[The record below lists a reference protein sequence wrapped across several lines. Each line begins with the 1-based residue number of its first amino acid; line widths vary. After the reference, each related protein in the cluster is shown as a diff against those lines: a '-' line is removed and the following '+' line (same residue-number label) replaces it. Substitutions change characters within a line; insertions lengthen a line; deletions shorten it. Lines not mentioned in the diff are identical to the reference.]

1 MYRKAI
7 EQLKAWK
14 DSTHRKPLVLRGA
27 RQVGKTWLMNEL
39 GSSCYEK
46 TFYFNFEKEEFLK
59 DIFKNNKNPTRFL
72 ELLGI
77 LKEDKILPGKH
88 LIIFDEIQECP
99 DALNA
104 LKYINEEA
112 NEYHVIAAGSLL
124 GTYLAQ
130 PHSYPVGK
138 VNLIDIY
145 PMDFE
150 EFLAATAPSLYD
162 LIQKDDTEAI
172 SLFHDRFVDQYNNY
186 LIIGGMPECVSSWI
200 EEKNTGIVG
209 QIQDDLI
216 ELYENDITKH
226 SGKINSG
233 RILLVFR
240 SIVSL
245 LSKENE
251 KFIYGCV
258 KEGARAREFE
268 DAIEW
273 LVSAGMIIR
282 VFNISKPEHPLKAFE
297 TLSSFKLF
305 FFDTGLLK
313 HMAGVSNESI
323 ISGADFQFKGPLTEN
338 YVCQQLRGLF
348 EVDAHY
354 YSPVQNY
361 ELDFII
367 QNESQIIPI
376 ECKGGKN
383 ITSASFKRYIKEN
396 SPEQAVRYSLLP
408 YKEQENMVNIP
419 LYYVGKIKK

>member
-14 DSTHRKPLVLRGA
+14 DSSLRKPLVLKGA
-27 RQVGKTWLMNEL
+27 RQVGKTWLMKEF
-39 GSSCYEK
+39 GTSFYEK
-46 TFYFNFEKEEFLK
+46 TFYFNFDKEDELK
-59 DIFKNNKNPTRFL
+59 DIFKNNKNPARFL
-72 ELLGI
+72 ELLGA
-77 LKEDKILPGKH
+77 LKEDKILPEKH

-150 EFLAATAPSLYD
+150 EFLAAASPSLYE
-162 LIQKDDTEAI
+162 LILKDDTDAI
-172 SLFHDRFVDQYNNY
+172 TLFHGKFVDQYKNY
-186 LIIGGMPECVSSWI
+186 LIIGGMPECVASWI
-200 EEKNTGIVG
+200 KEKNTGVVG
-209 QIQDDLI
+209 QMQDELI
-216 ELYENDITKH
+216 KLYENDIAKH

-240 SIVSL
+240 SIVSQ

-268 DAIEW
+268 NAVEW
-273 LVSAGMIIR
+273 LVSAGLVLR
-282 VFNISKPEHPLKAFE
+282 VYNVSKPEEPLKAFE
-297 TLSSFKLF
+297 NLSSFKLF

-313 HMAGVSNESI
+313 RMAGVSNESI
-323 ISGADFQFKGPLTEN
+323 ILSSDFQLKGALTEN

-348 EVDAHY
+348 EVDSHY

-361 ELDFII
+361 EVDFVV
-367 QNESQIIPI
+367 QKESQIIPI
-376 ECKGGKN
+376 ECKGGIN
-383 ITSASFKRYIKEN
+383 VASASFKRYIREN
-396 SPEQAVRYSLLP
+396 NPEMAVRYSLLP
-408 YKEQENMVNIP
+408 YKKQENMVNIP
-419 LYYVGKIKK
+419 LYYVEKIRK